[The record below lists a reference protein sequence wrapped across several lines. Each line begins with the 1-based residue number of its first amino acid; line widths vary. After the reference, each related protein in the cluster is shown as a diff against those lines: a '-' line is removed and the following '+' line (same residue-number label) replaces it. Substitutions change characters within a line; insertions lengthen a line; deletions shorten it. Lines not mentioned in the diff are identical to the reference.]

1 MSKGIDSTVLKKRL
15 DGWALADGQSNG
27 CLIKEQQGMF
37 DSELQM
43 LKDIRKALIKAE
55 KEIAKIDPIR
65 QLKDEYERRLVEKQK
80 TIDAMQT
87 KIARLEFENKRLTE
101 DKTSIWAR

>member
-1 MSKGIDSTVLKKRL
+1 MASTSGAILM
-15 DGWALADGQSNG
+15 
-27 CLIKEQQGMF
+27 MF
-37 DSELQM
+37 DPELQM
-43 LKDIRKALIKAE
+43 LKDIRKALIRAE

-65 QLKDEYERRLVEKQK
+65 QLKDDYERRLVEKQK

-87 KIARLEFENKRLTE
+87 KIARLEFENQRLME

>member
-1 MSKGIDSTVLKKRL
+1 MAATSGAIPMMYD
-15 DGWALADGQSNG
+15 Q
-27 CLIKEQQGMF
+27 
-37 DSELQM
+37 ELQM
-43 LKDIRKALIKAE
+43 LKDIRKALLKAE

-65 QLKDEYERRLVEKQK
+65 QLKDDYERRLVEKQK

-87 KIARLEFENKRLTE
+87 KIARLEFENQRLME

>member
-1 MSKGIDSTVLKKRL
+1 MAATGGAILM
-15 DGWALADGQSNG
+15 
-27 CLIKEQQGMF
+27 MF
-37 DSELQM
+37 DPELQM

-65 QLKDEYERRLVEKQK
+65 QLKDDYERRLIEKQK
-80 TIDAMQT
+80 VIDAMQT
-87 KIARLEFENKRLTE
+87 KIARLEFENQRLME

>member
-1 MSKGIDSTVLKKRL
+1 
-15 DGWALADGQSNG
+15 
-27 CLIKEQQGMF
+27 MF
-37 DSELQM
+37 DPELQM

-65 QLKDEYERRLVEKQK
+65 QLKDDYERRLVEKQK
-80 TIDAMQT
+80 TIDAMQA
-87 KIARLEFENKRLTE
+87 KIARLEFENQRLME